1 MLYVYIDL
9 AIQRKED
16 AMATSPKP
24 SVKVIETKKDANWE
38 VRRTDQDETKL
49 GSFDNVFFAELF
61 RDSILELTKDTA
73 PQQIA
78 A

>member
-1 MLYVYIDL
+1 MLP
-9 AIQRKED
+9 
-16 AMATSPKP
+16 SPKP
-24 SVKVIETKKDANWE
+24 SAEIVKVDDANWE

-49 GSFDNVFFAELF
+49 GSFDNEFFAELF